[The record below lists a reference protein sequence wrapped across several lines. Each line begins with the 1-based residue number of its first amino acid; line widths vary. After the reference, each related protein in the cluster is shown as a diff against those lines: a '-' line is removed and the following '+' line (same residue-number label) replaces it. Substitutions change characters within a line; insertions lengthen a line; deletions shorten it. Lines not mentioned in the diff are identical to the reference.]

1 MLHDFTQLGLQ
12 EKENLLSCYPHSKTH
27 HTAPKTGFVDCLN
40 SLEAWFFL
48 KKNQISWPVPQNSD
62 LDIWGGAQESTFI
75 KRIQ

>member
-40 SLEAWFFL
+40 SLEAWFKKKIRFL
-48 KKNQISWPVPQNSD
+48 GLFPKILTW
-62 LDIWGGAQESTFI
+62 DIWGGSQESTFI
-75 KRIQ
+75 RRIQ